1 MSRIG
6 NQPIALP
13 KDVTI
18 TIEGPNVTIKG
29 PKGQL
34 SQEFNRDML
43 IESDDQNIVVKRPSD
58 ARGHRALH
66 GVTRSLIAN
75 MVEGVSS
82 GFSKTLEFVGVGY
95 RAQQSGKGLTLSLM
109 LSHPVDIQPPDGIML
124 EVEGNNIV
132 KVSGID
138 KQAVGQIAAEIRSKR
153 PPNSYTGNGIRY
165 QGQQIR
171 IKPGKSARAAEA

>member
-6 NQPIALP
+6 SQPIALP
-13 KDVTI
+13 KDVAI
-18 TIEGPNVTIKG
+18 TIEGLNVIIRG

-58 ARGHRALH
+58 AREHRALH

-82 GFSKTLEFVGVGY
+82 GFSKTLEFVGIGY

-109 LSHPVDIQPPDGIML
+109 LSHPVDIQPPEGIML

-132 KVSGID
+132 KISGID